1 MTQLERAIALRA
13 AGDLTAAADAFA
25 GAIKEDP
32 LNPEVWYQTAMLSID
47 LRDYRY
53 AAAML
58 GSYVRF
64 EPSRPGPFFDL
75 AYCQMRVGD
84 YEAAVVSL
92 QRTIALRP
100 GHTRALVA
108 LGQLLYGLGRADD
121 AYAAHTA
128 ALATESDAHRDRAAR
143 GIVRLLR
150 GEYAR
155 GWDEFESRF
164 QSAAF
169 HGVPT
174 WPAGAATWDGTP
186 DPDGTLYVHA
196 EGGYGDTIMFAR
208 YLPLAAERM
217 ARTVL
222 VVQPALVRLLGAMP
236 GLAGRIEFADDAAA
250 AGPGAHHVSTWSLP
264 FAFRS
269 TLDTLPAGVPYL
281 RAPAP
286 VEARGDDGPLRVG
299 LAWAGNP
306 VTTHDLDRS
315 CPALAHLAP
324 LFDVP
329 DVRWTSLQVGGASTG
344 EHAFGIAPCPITG
357 DFADSARFVATLDLV
372 ISVDTAV
379 AHLAGA
385 LGVPTWVMVPAM
397 PEFRWLLDRD
407 DSPWYPRHR
416 VFRRAD
422 TNDWPGLARR
432 IAPELAAAAAA
443 HAAAR

>member
-1 MTQLERAIALRA
+1 MTQLERGIALRA
-13 AGDLTAAADAFA
+13 AGDLTAATDAFA
-25 GAIKEDP
+25 AAIKEDP

-64 EPSRPGPFFDL
+64 APGRPGPFFDL
-75 AYCQMRVGD
+75 AYCQMRVAD
-84 YEAAVVSL
+84 YQGAVASL

-108 LGQLLYGLGRADD
+108 LGQLLYGLGRADE
-121 AYAAHTA
+121 AYAAHSA
-128 ALATESDAHRDRAAR
+128 ALATESDSHSDRAAR

-150 GEYAR
+150 GDYAR

-164 QSAAF
+164 HTATF

-174 WPAGAATWDGTP
+174 WPAGAVTWDGTP

-208 YLPLAAERM
+208 YLPLVAERM
-217 ARTVL
+217 ARIVL
-222 VVQPALVRLLGAMP
+222 IVQPALVRLIAAIP
-236 GLAGRIEFADDAAA
+236 GLEGRVEFADDATG
-250 AGPGAHHVSTWSLP
+250 AGPRAHHVSTWSLP
-264 FAFRS
+264 FACGS
-269 TLDTLPAGVPYL
+269 TLDTVPARVPYL
-281 RAPAP
+281 HVPSAAGAPA
-286 VEARGDDGPLRVG
+286 GGPLRVG

-329 DVRWTSLQVGGASTG
+329 DVQWTSLQVGGASTD
-344 EHAFGIAPCPITG
+344 ESAFGVAACPITG

-422 TNDWPGLARR
+422 TNEWPGLARR
-432 IAPELAAAAAA
+432 IAPELASAV
-443 HAAAR
+443 AARPGAS